1 MSLSRVVRNIGSG
14 YAGAAVN
21 GVVLLLLTPLVVRH
35 LGPSQYGI
43 WVLATAIGSYL
54 GFLNAG
60 SGAAGVRAVA
70 RLAGTGR
77 IGEASRDVGSIFRI
91 YLVVGLVA
99 ASALILLSFTT
110 LDYFHVPG
118 VEQAQART
126 LLILIA
132 INFLISFP
140 FGVTRSVLA
149 GLHRFQLLGAV
160 EVVWALFRL
169 GATVVLLGAG
179 FGLLALGGIQLVA
192 SIGGHLTRWV
202 LIRRVAPRIHL
213 TGGPEWR
220 GLSAEASIF
229 SALSFGY
236 ESLRTLF
243 DNADLL
249 LLGILAGP
257 AAVGI
262 FSVGL
267 SLASFVSKGLNPISG
282 VLFPMASEMEALGRR
297 SEAARL
303 LEVGTRVNLALALPM
318 VTILLVDGP
327 ALLRL
332 WVGEG
337 FEASYPVLAA
347 FALANLMMA
356 ASLAS
361 STLLFGAGQIG
372 VLLKAEAA
380 RYVLNLAL
388 VLLLYRWLDLTG
400 MALGTLLSI
409 VVVDAG
415 IVIVRAARW
424 AGLETSGFVL
434 RSLGA
439 PVLAALP
446 VMLLLAAWKSASPD
460 PSIQIVALRAA
471 VCLAGFGLIYALAGA
486 FREER
491 RLVGKVWVEAFR

>member
-1 MSLSRVVRNIGSG
+1 VSLSRAVRNIGSG

-21 GVVLLLLTPLVVRH
+21 GLVLILLTPLVVRH
-35 LGPSQYGI
+35 LGASQYGI

-70 RLAGTGR
+70 RLSGTGR

-91 YLVVGLVA
+91 YLIVGLVA
-99 ASALILLSFTT
+99 ASTLIVLSFTT
-110 LDYFHVPG
+110 LDLFHVPG
-118 VEQAQART
+118 VDQAQARA
-126 LLILIA
+126 LLILIGL
-132 INFLISFP
+132 NFLISFP

-149 GLHRFQLLGAV
+149 GLHQFHLLGAV
-160 EVVWALFRL
+160 EVVWAVFRL
-169 GATVVLLGAG
+169 VATVVLLGQG
-179 FGLLALGGIQLVA
+179 FGLLALGVIQLVA

-202 LIRRVAPRIHL
+202 LIRRVAPQIHL

-220 GLSAEASIF
+220 GLSADASIF

-262 FSVGL
+262 FSVGA
-267 SLASFVSKGLNPISG
+267 SLASFVSKGLQPISG
-282 VLFPMASEMEALGRR
+282 VLFPMASEMEAQGRR

-303 LEVGTRVNLALALPM
+303 LEVGTRVNLALALPL

-327 ALLRL
+327 SLLRF
-332 WVGEG
+332 WVGDG
-337 FEASYPVLAA
+337 FESSYPVLAA

-361 STLLFGAGQIG
+361 STLLFGVGRIG
-372 VLLKAEAA
+372 VLLGAEAV

-388 VLLLYRWLDLTG
+388 VLVLYRWFDFTG
-400 MALGTLLSI
+400 MALGTLVSI

-415 IVIVRAARW
+415 IVIVRASRW
-424 AGLETSGFVL
+424 AGLDTPGFL
-434 RSLGA
+434 MRSMGA

-446 VMLLLAAWKSASPD
+446 VMLLLAAWRSASPD
-460 PSIQIVALRAA
+460 PSIQIVALRVVA
-471 VCLAGFGLIYALAGA
+471 CLAGFGVIYALAGA

>member
-1 MSLSRVVRNIGSG
+1 MSVSRVARNIGSG

-21 GVVLLLLTPLVVRH
+21 GMVLLLLTPLVVRH
-35 LGPSQYGI
+35 LCPRAYGI

-70 RLAGTGR
+70 RLAGAGR
-77 IGEASRDVGSIFRI
+77 IGEASRDIGSIFRI
-91 YLVVGLVA
+91 YLAVGVFACA
-99 ASALILLSFTT
+99 ALTLLSFTT
-110 LDYFHVPG
+110 LGFFHVPAA
-118 VEQAQART
+118 EQAEARV

-132 INFLISFP
+132 INFLVSFP

-149 GLHRFQLLGAV
+149 GLHRFQALNAV
-160 EVVWALFRL
+160 EIVWALVRL
-169 GATVVLLGAG
+169 GATFVFLSTGH
-179 FGLLALGGIQLVA
+179 GLLSLGGIQLA
-192 SIGGHLTRWV
+192 TSIGGHLTRWLV
-202 LIRRVAPRIHL
+202 IRRVAPQIHL

-220 GLSAEASIF
+220 GVSADVSIF

-249 LLGILAGP
+249 LLGVLAGP
-257 AAVGI
+257 AAVAI
-262 FSVGL
+262 FSVGVT
-267 SLASFVSKGLNPISG
+267 LASFVSKGLQPISG
-282 VLFPMASEMEALGRR
+282 VLFPMASEMEALGQRTG
-297 SEAARL
+297 SARL

-332 WVGEG
+332 WVGHG
-337 FEASYPVLAA
+337 FEQSYPVLAA

-361 STLLFGAGQIG
+361 STLLFGSGRIG
-372 VLLKAEAA
+372 VLLGAEAA

-388 VLLLYRWLDLTG
+388 VLASYRWLGFTG
-400 MALGTLLSI
+400 MALGTLVSV

-415 IVIVRAARW
+415 IVIIRASRW
-424 AGLETSGFVL
+424 AGLDTAGFL
-434 RSLGA
+434 MRSIGA

-446 VMLLLAAWKSASPD
+446 VMLPLAAWKSASPD
-460 PSIQIVALRAA
+460 PSIQTVALRAFA
-471 VCLAGFGLIYALAGA
+471 CLAGFALIYALAGA